1 MNLLLDSHAALW
13 WISDDPALGPEAVSM
28 IDQADEVYVSVVTT
42 WELGMKRALGKLQFP
57 AGLSGVLVRAGMT
70 LLPIDV
76 DHAERAPAL
85 PMHHRDPFD
94 RMLVAQAQIEALHIV
109 TADDAICHYDVKV
122 IDARR

>member
-13 WISDDPALGPEAVSM
+13 WITDDSALGPEAVSV
-28 IDQADEVYVSVVTT
+28 IDQADQVYVSVVTP
-42 WELGMKRALGKLQFP
+42 WELGIKRALGKLQFP
-57 AGLSGVLVRAGMT
+57 AGLSGVLTRAGMT
-70 LLPIDV
+70 LLPIDA

-94 RMLVAQAQIEALHIV
+94 RTLVAQAQIEALSIV
-109 TADDAICHYDVKV
+109 TADDAIRQYDVEV